1 MLGEIRSLGGEL
13 VAISPEVPEVAATT
27 AEKNQLAYDLL
38 SDVGNAVA
46 RAYGLVFDV
55 PADLQEFYKT
65 IGIDLAAHN
74 GGVGGQ
80 LPLAAT
86 FVIDPAGIVRAAYA
100 DADYVKRMEPAEI
113 LETLREIRGR
123 G

>member
-1 MLGEIRSLGGEL
+1 MGGEL
-13 VAISPEVPEVAATT
+13 VAISPEVPEAASTT

-38 SDVGNAVA
+38 SDIGNEVA

-55 PADLQEFYKT
+55 PTDLQEFYKT
-65 IGIDLAAHN
+65 IGINLAAHD
-74 GGVGGQ
+74 GKGGGQ

-86 FVIDPAGIVRAAYA
+86 FVIDQAGIVRAAYA

-113 LETLREIRGR
+113 LATLQEIRGR